1 MRVALNATP
10 LLSPLTGIGQY
21 TYQIAKGLY
30 ESSEIKPSYFYAG
43 VWSDQ
48 VREADTNIGSM
59 GATQQSIRS
68 VIKKAIP
75 DGVRYRMSR
84 AWRQRSFSK
93 GCQANQIQVYHEP
106 NFLTYR
112 HDVPTVLTVHDLSW
126 IRYPHT
132 HAKAHVAEMNHYFPD
147 SLMRAD
153 KIVTVSEF
161 VKQEVQDVFGIAPD
175 RIVAIGEGAEQ
186 LFQPRNSI
194 ETQNA
199 LNRFGLKH
207 GKYILAVGTLEPR
220 KNLIVA
226 LKAYS
231 QLSSSV
237 RAEYPLILIGM
248 KAWLA
253 HEFDKNLA
261 SVASLIKDGQI
272 RLLGY
277 QPREDLAVVMSGALC
292 LVYPSIYEGFGL
304 PPLEAM
310 ASAVPVISS
319 NVSSIPE
326 VVGDSGVLIDPH
338 NVEALT
344 EAMLRM
350 VEDANYRNQ
359 LSQKALERS
368 RVFSW
373 PNCVEKTI
381 AVYREVLNPV
391 SGATT

>member
-21 TYQIAKGLY
+21 TYQIAKGLQNDP
-30 ESSEIKPSYFYAG
+30 EVNPSYFYAG

-48 VREADTNIGSM
+48 VREDSTNIGSM
-59 GATQQSIRS
+59 GATQQSFRS
-68 VIKKAIP
+68 LIKKAIP
-75 DGVRYRMSR
+75 DGARYRLSR

-93 GCQANQIQVYHEP
+93 GCQTHQIQVYHEP
-106 NFLTYR
+106 NFLTYK

-126 IRYPHT
+126 IRFPHT

-147 SLMRAD
+147 SLMHAD

-161 VKQEVQDVFGIAPD
+161 VKQEVQDVFGISPD
-175 RIVAIGEGAEQ
+175 RIVAIGEGAED
-186 LFQPRNSI
+186 LFQPRQLF
-194 ETQNA
+194 ETQNV
-199 LNRFGLKH
+199 LDRFDLKH

-226 LKAYS
+226 LNAYS
-231 QLSSSV
+231 RLSDAV

-253 HEFDKNLA
+253 NEFDKNLA
-261 SVASLIKDGQI
+261 SVSRLIDAGQI

-310 ASAVPVISS
+310 ASGVPVISS

-338 NVEALT
+338 DTDALT
-344 EAMLRM
+344 NAMLRM
-350 VEDANYRNQ
+350 IEDAPYRNQ
-359 LSQKALERS
+359 LAQKALTRS
-368 RVFSW
+368 QLFSW
-373 PNCVEKTI
+373 RNCVEKTI
-381 AVYREVLNPV
+381 AVYRQVLNPV
-391 SGATT
+391 PGVKV

>member
-21 TYQIAKGLY
+21 TYQIAKGLQNNP
-30 ESSEIKPSYFYAG
+30 EVNPSYFYAG

-48 VREADTNIGSM
+48 VREDSTNIGNM
-59 GATQQSIRS
+59 GTTQKNLRS

-75 DGVRYRMSR
+75 NGIRYRMSR

-106 NFLTYR
+106 NFLTYK

-126 IRYPHT
+126 IRFPHT

-153 KIVTVSEF
+153 KIITVSEF
-161 VKQEVQDVFGIAPD
+161 VKQEVQDVFGISAEH
-175 RIVAIGEGAEQ
+175 IVAIGEGAEE
-186 LFQPRNSI
+186 LFQPRSSM
-194 ETQNA
+194 ETQNV
-199 LNRFGLKH
+199 LDRFGLKH

-226 LKAYS
+226 LNAYGR
-231 QLSSSV
+231 LPTAV

-253 HEFDKNLA
+253 NEFDKNLA
-261 SVASLIKDGQI
+261 QVSPLIEAGQI

-310 ASAVPVISS
+310 ASGVPVISS
-319 NVSSIPE
+319 DVSSIPE

-338 NVEALT
+338 DTDALT
-344 EAMLRM
+344 DAMHRM
-350 VEDANYRNQ
+350 IEDTPYRDQ
-359 LSQKALERS
+359 MAQKALERS
-368 RVFSW
+368 QLFSW
-373 PNCVEKTI
+373 RNCVEKTI
-381 AVYREVLNPV
+381 AVYRQVLNPV
-391 SGATT
+391 PGDKT

>member
-30 ESSEIKPSYFYAG
+30 ESAEVNPSYFYAG

-48 VREADTNIGSM
+48 VREASTNIGSI
-59 GATQQSIRS
+59 GATEQNLRS

-75 DGVRYRMSR
+75 DGARYRLSR
-84 AWRQRSFSK
+84 AWRQRSFNK
-93 GCQANQIQVYHEP
+93 GCDSNQIQVYHEP
-106 NFLTYR
+106 NFLSYK
-112 HDVPTVLTVHDLSW
+112 HKVPTVLTVHDLSW
-126 IRYPHT
+126 IRFPHT

-147 SLMRAD
+147 SLMHAD

-161 VKQEVQDVFGIAPD
+161 VKQEVQEVFGVSPD
-175 RIVAIGEGAEQ
+175 RIVAIGEGAEA
-186 LFQPRNSI
+186 LFHPRSAI
-194 ETQNA
+194 EAQNI
-199 LNRFGLKH
+199 LHRFDLKH

-226 LKAYS
+226 LNAYS
-231 QLSSSV
+231 CLPASI
-237 RAEYPLILIGM
+237 RAEFPLILIGM

-253 HEFDKNLA
+253 NEFDKNLA
-261 SVASLIKDGQI
+261 LVAPLIDAGQI

-310 ASAVPVISS
+310 ASGVPVISS

-338 NVEALT
+338 DTEALS
-344 EAMLRM
+344 EAMERM
-350 VEDANYRNQ
+350 IEDNTYRNQ
-359 LSQKALERS
+359 MAQKALERS
-368 RVFSW
+368 QLFSW
-373 PNCVEKTI
+373 RNCVEKTI

-391 SGATT
+391 SGAKT